1 MHKRRRCCAG
11 STPGRP
17 AGRAVGRKCVASVAA
32 GAAPLAPMQSGV
44 NPGDDFPKFHVPAQ
58 ITGLMAAVD
67 RDGRIPQAQHCDFP
81 QVLQPCH
88 CPSGLGR

>member
-1 MHKRRRCCAG
+1 
-11 STPGRP
+11 
-17 AGRAVGRKCVASVAA
+17 
-32 GAAPLAPMQSGV
+32 MQSGV